1 MFKNRAKPPHL
12 DITTSN
18 SIAVKLTGGTGN
30 QLFGFFTAYAIAQS
44 LGCHVI
50 VELSNFS
57 YLNPRAF
64 SLHNLLNDK
73 FRVGSSS
80 GYFLIRET
88 SFNFSTEILS
98 TPKGCVLDGYFQSY
112 KYFQIYRNEIIEFF
126 EQSVNLKSLPAHQK
140 RIILHARRGDYTK
153 KLNLKVHGLCSFDY
167 YINAVTH
174 IRQHLGFLPVEV
186 FSDDSNYAEQL
197 TQVINNSY
205 VSHHETP
212 WTDLEVIRYMS
223 TAQGYVLSNST
234 FGWWAAWL
242 NRQNESPT
250 VCPDPWFTNRS
261 IDTADLLPRHWVKLS
276 R

>member
-57 YLNPRAF
+57 HLNPRAF

-73 FRVGSSS
+73 FRVGSAS

-112 KYFQIYRNEIIEFF
+112 KYFQIHRNEIIEFF
-126 EQSVNLKSLPAHQK
+126 KQSVPLKSLPAHQR
-140 RIILHARRGDYTK
+140 RIVLHARRGDYTK
-153 KLNLKVHGLCSFDY
+153 KRNLKVHGLCSFDY
-167 YINAVTH
+167 YISAVTYL
-174 IRQHLGFLPVEV
+174 RQHLGFLPVEV
-186 FSDDSNYAEQL
+186 FSDDIDCAEQL
-197 TQVINNSY
+197 TQVIDNSY
-205 VSHHETP
+205 VSLNETP
-212 WTDLEVIRYMS
+212 WTDLEVLRYMS
-223 TAQGYVLSNST
+223 TAQGYVLSNSS
-234 FGWWAAWL
+234 FGWWATWL
-242 NRQNESPT
+242 NQRDELPT
-250 VCPDPWFTNRS
+250 ICPDPWFTNKS
-261 IDTADLLPRHWVKLS
+261 IDTTDLLPRHWVKLS